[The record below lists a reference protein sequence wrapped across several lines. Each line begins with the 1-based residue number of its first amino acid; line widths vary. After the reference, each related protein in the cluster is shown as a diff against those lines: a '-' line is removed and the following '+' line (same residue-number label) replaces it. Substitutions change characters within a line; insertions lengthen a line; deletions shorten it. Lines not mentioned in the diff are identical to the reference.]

1 MSSARLYL
9 KNLPRDATRDDVA
22 AYLGRF
28 GRLTECKIVVAET
41 TCYGFATY
49 AAADDA
55 DFVLTTFRGRLFLGH
70 KTIIERAEPMRRGAG
85 TEERVE
91 QDRRS
96 RALRRF
102 PVLVE
107 NLPRNTNWQ
116 ALKDFARL
124 NASPFVAYCDVRDGR
139 GVIEYQTEKDAE
151 LAIRALNGKK
161 FSAAGYPVRLVAS
174 WKSSRRS
181 SRSSSPTR
189 RPTLL
194 HRRPSSAT
202 HSASSRYYEDTPTF
216 SLLSR
221 ASASYRREVAADS
234 QLSLVLLALS
244 CPALIAAH
252 GIIAFF
258 VLETSHCIAYFSLL

>member
-1 MSSARLYL
+1 MASARLYL
-9 KNLPRDATRDDVA
+9 KNLPRDATREDVA

-55 DFVLTTFRGRLFLGH
+55 NFVLTTFRGRLFLGH
-70 KTIIERAEPMRRGAG
+70 KTIIERAEPMRRSAGA
-85 TEERVE
+85 EERVE

-161 FSAAGYPVRLVAS
+161 LAIR
-174 WKSSRRS
+174 SR
-181 SRSSSPTR
+181 SPTR

-194 HRRPSSAT
+194 HRRPSSAI
-202 HSASSRYYEDTPTF
+202 HSASSHYYEDTPTF

-221 ASASYRREVAADS
+221 ASASYRTKLDTGSKLEAPSPRTVTTHSILNRDYDYDS
-234 QLSLVLLALS
+234 YLRDRYEEKLQQIHN
-244 CPALIAAH
+244 CP
-252 GIIAFF
+252 
-258 VLETSHCIAYFSLL
+258 